1 MGKDKILSHPGK
13 SPKSNN
19 KERGLRSKD
28 FTAKEKITLAVL
40 LLASMTTFMSGAAVA
55 PCLPQMS
62 SAFPNAS
69 STAISLVITL
79 PGLAVAACGFFV
91 GAFADRVGKVRTLAL
106 AALIFTLSGSAALV
120 LNSLELILLARLIL
134 GVGIAGI
141 AVSTTALISD
151 FFSGEKLASAL
162 ALQAAA
168 MGAGVLLLETAGGF
182 LSEFGWRA
190 PFWLYTIGVVIL
202 LGIALFIR
210 EPQKDKARS
219 IITGSN
225 PDKESASSFSERA
238 VVIAVVGGAFCIFL
252 QNITTFTLPG
262 RLPFYVEELGS
273 TSSISG
279 LLLGIHGLCM
289 TIGSLAQGKLAIR
302 WNKSKLLLLCF
313 SLITIGLLIIG
324 FIPSISAAA
333 TAAIVAGVGVGLT
346 IPTVLQ
352 WMTSV
357 ATPQTSGKITGCNTA
372 AVNLGQ
378 FSCSLLITPILVAT
392 GSSAGLFLVAGVA
405 ALALGCIVVPLLAK
419 LK

>member
-1 MGKDKILSHPGK
+1 MGKDKNLSYPGK
-13 SPKSNN
+13 SPESDS
-19 KERGLRSKD
+19 KENRLHSKN
-28 FTAKEKITLAVL
+28 FTAKEKVTLAVL

-69 STAISLVITL
+69 PTVISLVITL

-91 GAFADRVGKVRTLAL
+91 GAFADRVGKVRTLSL

-120 LNSLELILLARLIL
+120 LNSLELILFARLIL

-151 FFSGEKLASAL
+151 FFSGEKLARAL

-182 LSEFGWRA
+182 LSEFGWRT

-210 EPQKDKARS
+210 EPRKDDTQQ
-219 IITGSN
+219 IVTESN
-225 PDKESASSFSERA
+225 PDGESASSFSKRA
-238 VVIAVVGGAFCIFL
+238 IVIAVAGGAFCIFL

-262 RLPFYVEELGS
+262 RLPFYVEELGA

-289 TIGSLAQGKLAIR
+289 TAGSLAQGILAIR
-302 WNKSKLLLLCF
+302 WSKSKLLALCF

-324 FIPSISAAA
+324 FIPSIPAAA
-333 TAAIVAGVGVGLT
+333 AASIVAGIGVGLT

-357 ATPQTSGKITGCNTA
+357 ATPRTSGKITGCNTA

-392 GSSAGLFLVAGVA
+392 GSSAGLFIVAGIA
-405 ALALGCIVVPLLAK
+405 ALLLGCIVIPLVAN